1 MEHEADGQ
9 NLPLTIESFSFD
21 SKSDPD
27 SNLINPGHG
36 HRANCV
42 DEKCHRFLF
51 PPVFRCAS
59 VSRTGGVI
67 DLSEIMS

>member
-1 MEHEADGQ
+1 MEDEADGQ

-42 DEKCHRFLF
+42 DEKCHRFPF

-59 VSRTGGVI
+59 ASRTGGVT